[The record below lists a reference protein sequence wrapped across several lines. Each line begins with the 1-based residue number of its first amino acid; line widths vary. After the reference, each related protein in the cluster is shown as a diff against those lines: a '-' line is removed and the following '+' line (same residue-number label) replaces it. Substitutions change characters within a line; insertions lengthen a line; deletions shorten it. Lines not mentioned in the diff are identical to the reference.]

1 MMSMLL
7 ALGLSSAC
15 SNDDDLS
22 VLVDNKLALFEDSLQ
37 SLPENDYTGY
47 LRYELSH
54 GWYIRQSKPID
65 HVDTYYPLNLPEE
78 FNEEGIK
85 LSFSGRVVEMTD
97 EERESL
103 HFLLLG
109 GHSYYFI
116 YLKNNILNKWQRIKE
131 L

>member
-1 MMSMLL
+1 MKKATIMMSMLL

-65 HVDTYYPLNLPEE
+65 QVDTYYPLNLPEE

-109 GHSYYFI
+109 GHSYYFV
-116 YLKNNILNKWQRIKE
+116 YLTKIEKAE
-131 L
+131 